1 MTEQAHKGMSFSPEF
16 QTSCTRDSSDSH
28 DHSVFCLESSSL
40 WKRRR
45 VPNGTEANQA
55 SAHRRKFGVI
65 VVPPEHFR
73 KALSIGAIGSM
84 NQSSSGKNLRR
95 KSSHLPEIE
104 RKREVNKNNLAP
116 LTEKL
121 PAGRNGGQDLSE
133 EKPSVVPQSAPSVMM
148 GSFVFWPSPKKSP
161 PGAEFY
167 EWSNRTSGKSL
178 SSCHQAG
185 ECRNAP
191 GDEKEI
197 HLTSPAYNP
206 ENFHRRNS
214 TDGAKEIEGRAK
226 CSRKPPHHLP
236 PLDPSVFEKMSNS
249 PKAVI
254 SQEKKP
260 KRRVNRP
267 AVMESNSEICPKK
280 REKDNKSNIKEED
293 TLPIE
298 TDQSEEKIEFAE
310 KKSPSAKR
318 HPAKETSRPTTSC
331 GPVDQ
336 REFQMMNHSVD
347 RGKNEH
353 YFHETLI
360 KAPTIVHGEFKARDG
375 NSNRFSAEKP
385 RASRRSSIASSM
397 ELLSTKD
404 VNAQDGNSNRFSAE
418 KLRAPRRSC
427 IASSMELL
435 PSKEVNAQGGNSNRF
450 SAEKSRAPRRCSTV
464 SSPSTETTGKAES
477 STQFSAKWSVPV
489 IVSRGRKYECDRAPA
504 SNNRREEK
512 SSGPFQ
518 ESPIAICPEYQQAA
532 GFETEPEGFLVEAF
546 PQSDLTS
553 MKYQAYQRVRRVA
566 VCGKANHSRFSAD
579 KSRALRRSSSIAINS
594 MELLPSKE
602 MNAQGGNSNRF
613 SAEKSRAP
621 RLCSSLRHT
630 VSSPTMET
638 TGKAES
644 SNQFSAK
651 RSVPMKVSRGREYE
665 SYRAADGNNRRE
677 EKSSG
682 PLQERP
688 MAICPEYQQAAG
700 FETDESY
707 IVDSFPQPD
716 VTYQAYQR
724 VRRVGVCSEAEST
737 VLKNERRQA
746 RVLMKKFGDMNFPG

>member
-1 MTEQAHKGMSFSPEF
+1 M
-16 QTSCTRDSSDSH
+16 
-28 DHSVFCLESSSL
+28 VWFCLESSSL

-148 GSFVFWPSPKKSP
+148 GSL
-161 PGAEFY
+161 Y
-167 EWSNRTSGKSL
+167 SGL
-178 SSCHQAG
+178 RQRNLHQAPNSMSG
-185 ECRNAP
+185 QTEHLENHCLPAIKPANGRNAP

-206 ENFHRRNS
+206 ETENFHRRNS

-260 KRRVNRP
+260 KRRVKRP

-404 VNAQDGNSNRFSAE
+404 
-418 KLRAPRRSC
+418 
-427 IASSMELL
+427 
-435 PSKEVNAQGGNSNRF
+435 EVNAQGGNSNRF

-553 MKYQAYQRVRRVA
+553 MKYQAIREFVEWLCAAKQII
-566 VCGKANHSRFSAD
+566 AD
-579 KSRALRRSSSIAINS
+579 SPLTNQ
-594 MELLPSKE
+594 ELSD
-602 MNAQGGNSNRF
+602 
-613 SAEKSRAP
+613 
-621 RLCSSLRHT
+621 
-630 VSSPTMET
+630 
-638 TGKAES
+638 
-644 SNQFSAK
+644 